1 MKKSVMM
8 GKRGESGRETR
19 SVVWRGNSSKRL
31 SFHCHIHM
39 KAFFSFFSRGSVSD
53 SDDQGGKKL
62 LFLLFF
68 RVNNKKLLKGDSER
82 VSSARKC
89 FCCCLHL
96 LLLKDAKCGE
106 RERERE
112 WCQKF
117 LTNSLLRC
125 KTLQQSRS
133 DKQNE
138 PYVVCTLDCSTL
150 LGAWPLHYPFFYQQY
165 IYFGREQ
172 RFL

>member
-1 MKKSVMM
+1 MSIFFWGPPPTPQKRHKHKNKKKNNKKVLMKKNVMM

-112 WCQKF
+112 SGVRSFWQTAYYVARLCSSHVQTNKMN
-117 LTNSLLRC
+117 LTLF
-125 KTLQQSRS
+125 
-133 DKQNE
+133 
-138 PYVVCTLDCSTL
+138 V
-150 LGAWPLHYPFFYQQY
+150 H
-165 IYFGREQ
+165 
-172 RFL
+172 